1 VIRGLLSG
9 VSLGAIVSAAG
20 LSVFSLMSEQ
30 PAGNAPPQPPGITA
44 PEVADAA
51 PATDAAPEPEGGVMT
66 EAPSLASAPGVAA
79 PVPETDAP
87 IVADAPDAPPVVGSI
102 SGDLGAPEVSAA
114 PAVTAEI
121 EQPVLPSPQSDSPQ
135 TPVTEADLS
144 VAADQ
149 SAVPAPIDAGD
160 GPEASEPVIVL
171 DTDPAPVAPEASVE
185 QTEVPAANAAP
196 EVSVEPTPEQAPE
209 TMAEAPGAPPPVGLS
224 GELAGTMPSGTASVR
239 VIRPETA
246 PATQPAPQAQAL
258 VPGLSGRAL
267 DDYASEAVETLGR
280 PMLSVVLIDDG
291 SLGQGSDAIAAAGL
305 PVSVAIDVTNP
316 DAAEMMRNYR
326 AKGIE
331 VLAIVDLPQGA
342 SASDVA
348 VTLEAAFDILPEAIG
363 YLDLGS
369 NRAIGTDRDATG
381 QLMSELAAAGR
392 GYITLEKGIG
402 ASLRAAEVAEV
413 PATSVYRDLDS
424 DGQSAQVIR
433 RFLDQAAFRARQQ
446 SGAVLV
452 GRVRPDTISALI
464 MWETANRAGQVAQVP
479 VSMVLMAE

>member
-1 VIRGLLSG
+1 
-9 VSLGAIVSAAG
+9 
-20 LSVFSLMSEQ
+20 
-30 PAGNAPPQPPGITA
+30 
-44 PEVADAA
+44 
-51 PATDAAPEPEGGVMT
+51 
-66 EAPSLASAPGVAA
+66 
-79 PVPETDAP
+79 
-87 IVADAPDAPPVVGSI
+87 
-102 SGDLGAPEVSAA
+102 
-114 PAVTAEI
+114 
-121 EQPVLPSPQSDSPQ
+121 
-135 TPVTEADLS
+135 
-144 VAADQ
+144 
-149 SAVPAPIDAGD
+149 
-160 GPEASEPVIVL
+160 
-171 DTDPAPVAPEASVE
+171 
-185 QTEVPAANAAP
+185 
-196 EVSVEPTPEQAPE
+196 
-209 TMAEAPGAPPPVGLS
+209 
-224 GELAGTMPSGTASVR
+224 
-239 VIRPETA
+239 
-246 PATQPAPQAQAL
+246 
-258 VPGLSGRAL
+258 
-267 DDYASEAVETLGR
+267 
-280 PMLSVVLIDDG
+280 
-291 SLGQGSDAIAAAGL
+291 
-305 PVSVAIDVTNP
+305 
-316 DAAEMMRNYR
+316 
-326 AKGIE
+326 
-331 VLAIVDLPQGA
+331 VDLPQGA